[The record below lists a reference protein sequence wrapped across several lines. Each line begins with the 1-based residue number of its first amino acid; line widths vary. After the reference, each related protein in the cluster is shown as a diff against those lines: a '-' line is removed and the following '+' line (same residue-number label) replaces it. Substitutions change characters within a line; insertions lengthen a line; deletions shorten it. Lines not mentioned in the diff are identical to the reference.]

1 MKVWRIER
9 IWLYRYNNR
18 VKTIRSLNVQRV
30 HLPKTIKLRMK
41 IAWRELFRERNSART
56 KTWKMVRER
65 QPEKKKVATTSGQYE
80 LYVIRFLQRR
90 DVQHPAITLPTCC
103 PRYPPGSTLLECRFE
118 GDQPVAH
125 IVQIPGDR
133 CTATQKINLLVETK
147 ATKFGPSAR

>member
-1 MKVWRIER
+1 
-9 IWLYRYNNR
+9 
-18 VKTIRSLNVQRV
+18 
-30 HLPKTIKLRMK
+30 
-41 IAWRELFRERNSART
+41 
-56 KTWKMVRER
+56 MVRES
-65 QPEKKKVATTSGQYE
+65 QPEKKKEATTSGQYE

-90 DVQHPAITLPTCC
+90 DVQQHPAITLPTCC

-133 CTATQKINLLVETK
+133 CTASQKINLLVETK